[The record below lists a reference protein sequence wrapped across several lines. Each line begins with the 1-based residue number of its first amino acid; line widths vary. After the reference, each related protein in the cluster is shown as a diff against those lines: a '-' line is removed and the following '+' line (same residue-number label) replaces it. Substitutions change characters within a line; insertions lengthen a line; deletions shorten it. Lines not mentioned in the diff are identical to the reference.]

1 MSNRFA
7 AEEHQIPGGSSDS
20 IGCISTDK
28 DSGRK
33 QRLLALLRGID
44 YLETRIEELE
54 TRSSSIQG
62 DVNVNATRRIR

>member
-20 IGCISTDK
+20 IGCSSTDK

-44 YLETRIEELE
+44 YLEARIAEMED
-54 TRSSSIQG
+54 SCCPAVYGSQ
-62 DVNVNATRRIR
+62 